1 MTNLRLRAGL
11 GAAALVAAASVLTGI
26 TPAQAAPAW
35 APASTAKIHPGVQTI
50 TAGGQCTANFVFFD
64 SSNNVYIGQA
74 AHCATTSGSTVTNG
88 CQAGSLGLNT
98 AVSVGGASR
107 SGKLVY
113 SSWLAMKAANEPVT
127 SVQCQFNDFALV
139 QLDPADYAKV
149 NPSIPFWGGP
159 VALDTTGAGTDSK
172 VYTYGNSSLRLG
184 ISQLSPH
191 VGICTNGDTGTSW
204 SHRVYT
210 VTPGIPGDSG
220 SAFLD
225 QYGQA
230 LGDLVTLSAD
240 GSNNVSDMNHELT
253 YLKAHSSFTTLQ
265 LAIGTE
271 PFSSV
276 GPL

>member
-1 MTNLRLRAGL
+1 MTFLRLRAGL
-11 GAAALVAAASVLTGI
+11 GAAALVAAASVLTGV
-26 TPAQAAPAW
+26 TPAHATPVW

-50 TAGGQCTANFVFFD
+50 TGGGQCTANFVFYD

-88 CQAGSLGLNT
+88 CQAGSLALNT
-98 AVSVGGASR
+98 NVTVGGASR
-107 SGKLVY
+107 TGKLVY
-113 SSWLAMKAANEPVT
+113 SSWLAMQAANEPVT

-139 QLDPADYAKV
+139 KLDPLDYAKV

-159 VALDTTGAGTDSK
+159 VALDTAGAGTDSK

-184 ISQLSPH
+184 LTPLSPK
-191 VGICTNGDTGTSW
+191 VGICMNGDVGASW
-204 SHRVYT
+204 SHHVYT

-225 QYGQA
+225 QYGRA

-253 YLKAHSSFTTLQ
+253 YLLAHSSFTTLQ

-271 PFSSV
+271 AFSGV
-276 GPL
+276 